1 MAGKVPKLTLNNGL
15 QCPALGLGTWQ
26 ATPGEVGSA
35 VKHAIDIG
43 YRHIDCAMLY
53 GNEKE
58 IGEAIREKLK
68 EGVVKRED
76 LFIVTKLWN
85 TFHEREQVV
94 PACKKSLEN
103 FGLDYIDL
111 YLIHWPVAQKLLG
124 ELDVDFPFKN
134 AVGLDYD
141 YVDTWK
147 GMEECVDLGLT
158 KSIGLS
164 NFNSKQVQR
173 VLDAARIK
181 PVMNQIEVN
190 PNINQKI
197 LIKFCR
203 DRGIEV
209 TAYSPFGS
217 PSRPWAKPGDPVI
230 HLTDPKLVAIGK
242 KYKKTAAQIVLRYV
256 FELGTIPIPKSTN
269 KQRLAANLDI
279 FNFELS
285 SSDKAI
291 IDQFNCNGRAV
302 PAMELKGIAHY
313 PFKDDEF

>member
-94 PACKKSLEN
+94 PACKNLWKIL
-103 FGLDYIDL
+103 
-111 YLIHWPVAQKLLG
+111 KLLG